1 MGRGRRNYEQ
11 VTTNPEESAPEST
24 AVVGDD
30 ANQRR
35 RNNGNL
41 HSAEVALLQEP
52 QGVPVSDAES
62 VSVVGEE
69 DEGELITVVILDVAQ
84 KKFPVTLSPNST
96 VQRLKA
102 KGHAVHKISPDRQRL
117 IFQGRMLCDEK
128 TLAEEK
134 IADKMIVH
142 LFPKP
147 RVLIQ
152 DAAGKSM
159 SRGNST
165 AGETTDTN
173 AREGDEEE
181 GGARVPTIIMNA
193 DEAQQRS
200 QILVLGSSDYLEA
213 SNNVKLFSFMLLII
227 SSIELINLLALALG
241 VPQEDPNSS
250 YNNNYDSGD
259 DDIFPS
265 EDGGGMNN
273 NTVTPGG
280 SHEMAEWN
288 MGNTFD
294 FIISA
299 MGVYVAIVGLKATT
313 LNTLR
318 LARTYLT
325 GTFLTGIGWCLFNY
339 VMTYKLDKEM
349 AENHEESR
357 DGMPPMSDDDLAWQ
371 ALTVM
376 VLPCMVWM
384 LCCLRAWQFQYL
396 LREAEQEAEDR
407 IRSEL
412 ANITGDS
419 NGNPGDEGTL
429 PAEAGTMA

>member
-96 VQRLKA
+96 SCRF
-102 KGHAVHKISPDRQRL
+102 S
-117 IFQGRMLCDEK
+117 F
-128 TLAEEK
+128 
-134 IADKMIVH
+134 
-142 LFPKP
+142 LFP
-147 RVLIQ
+147 
-152 DAAGKSM
+152 
-159 SRGNST
+159 
-165 AGETTDTN
+165 
-173 AREGDEEE
+173 
-181 GGARVPTIIMNA
+181 
-193 DEAQQRS
+193 AQP
-200 QILVLGSSDYLEA
+200 
-213 SNNVKLFSFMLLII
+213 
-227 SSIELINLLALALG
+227 ELINLLALALG